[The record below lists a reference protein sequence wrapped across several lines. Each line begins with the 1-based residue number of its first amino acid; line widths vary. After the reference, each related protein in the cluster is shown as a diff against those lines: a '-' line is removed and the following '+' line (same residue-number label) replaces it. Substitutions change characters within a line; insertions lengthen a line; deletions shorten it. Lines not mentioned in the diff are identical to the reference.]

1 MNQFHL
7 FTQNYRKISLSS
19 LLLSLLSLCAF
30 FPVQAQ
36 AQSQVNNTEIA
47 QVLTNIQKQDI
58 QKKAE
63 EFIELLGNKKSSAAR
78 AILDKKL
85 QKNWTPE
92 QIQALWETEVIS
104 QFGPFQKV
112 VRSKAIDIINGDMVK
127 VTTQFAKG
135 IDEILITFNKK
146 QELIAVNWSSSKNIE
161 KIAETFVNNLA
172 AKDYARARSN
182 LSPALKTE
190 FFAENIEKSWANLV
204 KRTGPFQK
212 VLDIQ
217 NQPGGTTAA
226 TNVVIIKIQFEK
238 VTDQLFIFFNSDKQ
252 IVNVD
257 FPE

>member
-1 MNQFHL
+1 MNQLRL
-7 FTQNYRKISLSS
+7 FTQNYGKISLSS
-19 LLLSLLSLCAF
+19 LFLAILVSSAI
-30 FPVQAQ
+30 FPAQ
-36 AQSQVNNTEIA
+36 AQFQVTKVEISQT
-47 QVLTNIQKQDI
+47 LTDTQKQDI
-58 QKKAE
+58 KKQAE
-63 EFIELLGNKKSSAAR
+63 EFVELLGKKKSSEAR
-78 AILDKKL
+78 AILAKKL

-112 VRSKAIDIINGDMVK
+112 VRSKAIDIINADVVK

-135 IDEILITFNKK
+135 SEDILITFNKK
-146 QELIAVNWSSSKNIE
+146 QEVIAVNWPSNQSIE
-161 KIAETFVNNLA
+161 KIAEAFVNDVVT
-172 AKDYARARSN
+172 KDYARARSH

-212 VLDIQ
+212 ILEVQ

-226 TNVVIIKIQFEK
+226 ANVVIIKIQFEK
-238 VTDQLFIFFNSDKQ
+238 VTDHLFIFFNQDKQ